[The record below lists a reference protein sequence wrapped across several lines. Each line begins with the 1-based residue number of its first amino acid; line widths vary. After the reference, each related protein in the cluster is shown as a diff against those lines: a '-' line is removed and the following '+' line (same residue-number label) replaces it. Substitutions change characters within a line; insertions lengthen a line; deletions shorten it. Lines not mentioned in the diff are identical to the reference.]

1 MRKKIFEGNINGRD
15 CRIIKDI
22 SLKKGFNT
30 KYYFYLGVPNDR
42 DSVEL
47 IRKQI
52 RKHNERVEDN
62 KRHSLV
68 GIDVNGVRTPF
79 VKQPISKQ
87 KVEKLMSEFGN
98 VNELKEN
105 NSNGAVNSN
114 KKKVIAV
121 AGVALV
127 LAATILGSVMIGQNT
142 NGDVSTGEVTTP
154 THQVVETTVSP
165 ITTTAPTTGTT
176 SDQITSQDKQDEI
189 DFDSID
195 LDSLKCDVY
204 QNSAGNTMYELDDS
218 LFISY
223 VCYNK
228 LVNALNDYNASV
240 SADKQYSFDASKFNS
255 TMFTAEQIRE
265 SSLKQTRN
273 DINDLCRGPFKIGP
287 DAMKEANIVSKNL
300 FGTEILESEEDLYDP
315 VKSCMACMCIA
326 VKNYEYCAGVTNNV
340 TPNMVYDTYLYG
352 CGNIRKQL
360 RNGTYSPT
368 FYSRE
373 ILGYGEVLEDY
384 LNSLTSGKTD
394 GSHDSVWKDC
404 YQQLW
409 KVPSMVK
416 EAQPGE

>member
-1 MRKKIFEGNINGRD
+1 MRKKIFEGY
-15 CRIIKDI
+15 IKDRLCRVICDTENKNGSEYYILVSIPNTENAIRRAREQI
-22 SLKKGFNT
+22 S
-30 KYYFYLGVPNDR
+30 
-42 DSVEL
+42 E
-47 IRKQI
+47 
-52 RKHNERVEDN
+52 HNEKVDD
-62 KRHSLV
+62 KQRHSLV
-68 GIDVNGVRTPF
+68 AVNIDGVRTPF
-79 VKQPISKQ
+79 AKAPMTMTEAERFVFEHRNI
-87 KVEKLMSEFGN
+87 
-98 VNELKEN
+98 NELKEN

-121 AGVALV
+121 AGAGLV
-127 LAATILGSVMIGQNT
+127 LAATILGSVMIGKGIND
-142 NGDVSTGEVTTP
+142 DVLTGEVTTP
-154 THQVVETTVSP
+154 TYQVVETTISP
-165 ITTTAPTTGTT
+165 TTPSPTTGTS
-176 SDQITSQDKQDEI
+176 SDKITSQDKQDET

-204 QNSAGNTMYELDDS
+204 QNSAGSTLYELDDS

-223 VCYNK
+223 ICYNK
-228 LVNALNDYNASV
+228 LVNALNEYNSNVPAN
-240 SADKQYSFDASKFNS
+240 KQYSFDASKFNS

-273 DINDLCRGPFKIGP
+273 DINDMCRGPFKIGP

-368 FYSRE
+368 SYSKE
-373 ILGYGEVLEDY
+373 IIGYGEVLEDY
-384 LNSLTSGKTD
+384 FNSLMSGKTD
-394 GSHDSVWKDC
+394 GSHDSVWQDC
-404 YQQLW
+404 YLQLW

>member
-1 MRKKIFEGNINGRD
+1 MRKKIFEGH
-15 CRIIKDI
+15 IKDRLCRVICDTENKNGSEYYILVSIPNTESAVDDARRWI
-22 SLKKGFNT
+22 SNHNKNVDVKK
-30 KYYFYLGVPNDR
+30 R
-42 DSVEL
+42 
-47 IRKQI
+47 Q
-52 RKHNERVEDN
+52 
-62 KRHSLV
+62 SLV
-68 GIDVNGVRTPF
+68 AVNIDGVRTPF
-79 VKQPISKQ
+79 K
-87 KVEKLMSEFGN
+87 KVPVTMTEAEQFVFKYSNF
-98 VNELKEN
+98 NELKEN
-105 NSNGAVNSN
+105 NSNGAVNLN

-121 AGVALV
+121 VGAGLV
-127 LAATILGSVMIGQNT
+127 LAATILGSVMIGKGIND
-142 NGDVSTGEVTTP
+142 DVLTGGVTTP

-165 ITTTAPTTGTT
+165 TTTPAPTTGTS
-176 SDQITSQDKQDEI
+176 SDQITSQDKQNEI

-228 LVNALNDYNASV
+228 LVNALNEYNASV

-300 FGTEILESEEDLYDP
+300 FGTEILESEEDLYNP

-368 FYSRE
+368 SYSKE

-384 LNSLTSGKTD
+384 LNSLMSGKTD
-394 GSHDSVWKDC
+394 GSHDSVWQDC